1 MNNYYKNK
9 VSWCPICE
17 QGWVQIVKEKE
28 SGQLFVWCDEC
39 DSEWPSPN
47 DVEHKEMATRDTY
60 AEIEDPTDN
69 EIIVKGWETFIIRK

>member
-17 QGWVQIVKEKE
+17 QGWVQIVKEKV

-39 DSEWPSPN
+39 DSEWYSPN
-47 DVEHKEMATRDTY
+47 DVKQKEMATRDTFM
-60 AEIEDPTDN
+60 EIEDPTDS
-69 EIIVKGWETFIIRK
+69 EIAAKGWETFIIR

>member
-1 MNNYYKNK
+1 MNNYYKFK

-17 QGWVQIVKEKE
+17 QGWAQIVKEKE

-47 DVEHKEMATRDTY
+47 EVKNLDLATRGNFS
-60 AEIEDPTDN
+60 EIEDPSEQD
-69 EIIVKGWETFIIRK
+69 IIANDWGRFIVEE